1 MASQHFSVKNGKVGR
16 GQKHASYIA
25 GQGKYAEK
33 ADVIFMADVNMP
45 RWARDGADFFGF
57 ADRMERDNGRTYTE
71 FEFAIPREIVDPIA
85 YAKEFAV
92 ETLAS
97 NHPYRLAV
105 HDKQASDGGRNVHA
119 HLMFTER
126 KLDGI
131 DRDADQFF
139 RRANS
144 KSPNKG
150 GAAKDRKWHEKHMV
164 ENMRKAYSI
173 FAKLHGVDLD
183 LRSNLAKGLGEAEP
197 KIGPVHQRAEKNS
210 NRSNLVSKVET
221 LRNNRMDGGGGD
233 LLDNKLRHEM
243 EKQSKERRKQLWL
256 TFHKQRSDNY
266 LRLTEELKVSYSYQK
281 QKIELIKSTYLNK
294 RSEIKNNPSL
304 KYVERRAAISIANM
318 ERITKELEVKAEFE
332 AVREVIKIEQKE
344 HYFEQYHLFL
354 EGYAKQGDEVAKAE
368 VVRLVE
374 NRLKLK
380 HEQSSILTSGSVKQS
395 NPAAFNLKFVINR
408 GGLVTY
414 KIRGV
419 DVIKDT
425 GKRVDLLETDALT
438 VEAALK
444 LAQAKFGN
452 KLTLSGPR
460 EFQERAALVAAQK
473 GLRVEFTDHSINQI
487 MNKYRNE
494 LEMQHQLEMIERN
507 LIRAG
512 KQLKTT
518 GAIDQSTQTVIK
530 HNAHLLND
538 QKYISNDFEISFNH
552 AKRFAES
559 KGFEFIKPGNSS
571 YSGTVME
578 ITAHHAVQYLGRN
591 RVVIHEL
598 AKINTDQSLIKDTK
612 VEISYVN
619 LKTTI
624 KTRDISRGQKP
635 NAR

>member
-1 MASQHFSVKNGKVGR
+1 MASQHFSVKNGKIGR

-25 GQGKYAEK
+25 GQGRYAEK
-33 ADVIFMADVNMP
+33 ADVIFVADVNMP
-45 RWARDGADFFGF
+45 SWARDGADFFGV

-131 DRDADQFF
+131 NRDADQFF

-144 KSPNKG
+144 KSPHKG

-164 ENMRKAYSI
+164 ENMRKTYSI

-197 KIGPVHQRAEKNS
+197 KIGPVHGRTEKNS
-210 NRSNLVSKVET
+210 NRSNLVSKVEN
-221 LRNNRMDGGGGD
+221 LRNNRMDDGGGD
-233 LLDNKLRHEM
+233 VLDNKLRHEL
-243 EKQSKERRKQLWL
+243 EKHSKERRKQLWM

-281 QKIELIKSTYLNK
+281 QKIELIKSTYVK
-294 RSEIKNNPSL
+294 RRSDIKNNPGL

-318 ERITKELEVKAEFE
+318 ERITQELEVKAEFE
-332 AVREVIKIEQKE
+332 AIRDVIKIEQKE
-344 HYFEQYHLFL
+344 HYFEKYRLFL

-368 VVRLVE
+368 VMRLVK
-374 NRLKLK
+374 NRPKLNL
-380 HEQSSILTSGSVKQS
+380 EQNSILTTGSINKL
-395 NPAAFNLKFVINR
+395 NPAAFNLKFEINR

-425 GKRVDLLETDALT
+425 GKQVDLLKTDALT

-473 GLRVEFTDHSINQI
+473 GLRVEFTDHSINQL
-487 MNKYRNE
+487 MNKYKGE
-494 LEMQHQLEMIERN
+494 LEMQRHLEMVEKH
-507 LIRAG
+507 LLRAG

-518 GAIDQSTQTVIK
+518 DAIGQSTQVVIRQ
-530 HNAHLLND
+530 NVHLRND
-538 QKYISNDFEISFNH
+538 QKYLLNNFEISFND
-552 AKRFAES
+552 AKRVAES
-559 KGFEFIKPGNSS
+559 YGFEFIKPGNSS
-571 YSGTVME
+571 YSGTVIE

-598 AKINTDQSLIKDTK
+598 AKINGDQSLIKGAK
-612 VEISYVN
+612 VEVSYVN
-619 LKTTI
+619 
-624 KTRDISRGQKP
+624 QKP
-635 NAR
+635 IIKIGQSHKPNTR

>member
-1 MASQHFSVKNGKVGR
+1 MASQHFSVKNGKIGR

-33 ADVIFMADVNMP
+33 ADVIFVADVNMP
-45 RWARDGADFFGF
+45 SWARDGADFFGV
-57 ADRMERDNGRTYTE
+57 ADRMERENGRTYTE

-144 KSPNKG
+144 KSPHKG
-150 GAAKDRKWHEKHMV
+150 GAGKDRKWHEKHMV
-164 ENMRKAYSI
+164 ENMRKTYSI

-197 KIGPVHQRAEKNS
+197 KIGPVHDRTEKNS
-210 NRSNLVSKVET
+210 NRSHLVLKVET
-221 LRNNRMDGGGGD
+221 LRNNRIDGGGAD
-233 LLDNKLRHEM
+233 VLDNKLRHEL
-243 EKQSKERRKQLWL
+243 EKQSKERRKQLWM

-281 QKIELIKSTYLNK
+281 QKIELIKSTYVNK

-304 KYVERRAAISIANM
+304 KYVERRAAISIASM
-318 ERITKELEVKAEFE
+318 ERITQELEVKAEFE
-332 AVREVIKIEQKE
+332 AIREVIKIEQKE
-344 HYFEQYHLFL
+344 HYFEQYRLFL

-368 VVRLVE
+368 VLRLVE
-374 NRLKLK
+374 SRLKLK
-380 HEQSSILTSGSVKQS
+380 HEQNSILTTGSVKQL
-395 NPAAFNLKFVINR
+395 NPAAFNLKFEINR

-419 DVIKDT
+419 NVIKDT

-438 VEAALK
+438 VETALK

-460 EFQERAALVAAQK
+460 EFQERAALIAAQK
-473 GLRVEFTDHSINQI
+473 GLLVEFTDPSINQI
-487 MNKYRNE
+487 MHKHKMD
-494 LEMQHQLEMIERN
+494 LQIERQ
-507 LIRAG
+507 LVLVERHLLGAG
-512 KQLKTT
+512 KKLKDI
-518 GAIDQSTQTVIK
+518 GAIDQDEQVVIVQNIERLHDQNYVTTQREV
-530 HNAHLLND
+530 
-538 QKYISNDFEISFNH
+538 SFND
-552 AKRFAES
+552 AKRIAES
-559 KGFEFIKPGNSS
+559 KGFEFTKLGNRS
-571 YSGTVME
+571 YSGTVVA
-578 ITAHHAVQYLGRN
+578 ITAQHAVQYVGKN
-591 RVVIHEL
+591 QVVIHEL
-598 AKINTDQSLIKDTK
+598 IKIKSEKPIAEGAKLE
-612 VEISYVN
+612 VSYVN
-619 LKTTI
+619 LKPII
-624 KTRDISRGQKP
+624 KTQSTGHMNKSPTR
-635 NAR
+635 